1 MGQYYLGIDQSTQGT
16 KAVLFDEAGHL
27 VCRCDRAHRQLVS
40 KRGWVSHDLEEIW
53 AATCG
58 AVSDVIGKA
67 GISAGEIA
75 GVGISNQR
83 ETSAAFD
90 RVTGRPFC
98 DAVVWQCS
106 RAEPV
111 CRALEQ
117 HNPGLAELVRQRTG
131 LNLSPYFPAAKFA
144 WILQNIPEAEAAQ
157 REGRL
162 ALGTIDSWLVY
173 KLTGGNAFRTDYSNA
188 SRTQLFDI
196 VRLRW
201 DEELCHLFGV
211 EPASLPE
218 VTDSDACFGETDFDG
233 LLPRKVPI
241 HGVLGDSHAAL
252 FGQGCFA
259 PGQTKSTY
267 GTGSSVMMNTGE
279 VPVFSD
285 RGIVT
290 SLAWKVGGRVN
301 YVLEG
306 NINYSGAVV
315 TWLKDDL
322 HLIGSAGETGALA
335 EAANPAD
342 TTYLVPAF
350 SGLGAPYW
358 KPDAR
363 AMLCGMTRLTGRNEI
378 VRAALDSIAYQ
389 IGDIVAAMNA
399 GSAEK
404 EADAETAAGE
414 SAGHQTGAVRRG
426 STENGT
432 GETGKDAAQ
441 PGLRAIHVTELRVDG
456 GPTKNSYLMQKQSN
470 TLQLPVLV
478 PEAEELSAIGAAA
491 CAGIAQGFWKKDD
504 VFGGRRSR
512 TYAPNISAAEA
523 ARLAEGWHAALRSA
537 AGTADGRN
545 V

>member
-1 MGQYYLGIDQSTQGT
+1 MGQFYLGIDQSTQGT
-16 KAVLFDEAGHL
+16 KAVLFDEAGQL

-40 KRGWVSHDLEEIW
+40 GQGWVSHDLEGIW

-58 AVSDVIGKA
+58 AVSDAIGKA

-90 RVTGRPFC
+90 RATGRPFC

-106 RAEPV
+106 RAESV
-111 CRALEQ
+111 CRALEEK
-117 HNPGLAELVRQRTG
+117 NPGLAALVRRHTG

-144 WILQNIPEAEAAQ
+144 WMLQNVPEAETAQ

-173 KLTGGNAFRTDYSNA
+173 KLTDGKVFRTDYSNA

-211 EPASLPE
+211 EPESLPE

-279 VPVFSD
+279 TPVFSD

-399 GSAEK
+399 GSAGDG
-404 EADAETAAGE
+404 ADT
-414 SAGHQTGAVRRG
+414 R
-426 STENGT
+426 
-432 GETGKDAAQ
+432 GKDAAQ

-504 VFGGRRSR
+504 IFGGRRSR
-512 TYAPNISAAEA
+512 TYVPDISAAEA
-523 ARLAEGWHAALRSA
+523 ARLAKGWHAALRRA
-537 AGTADGRN
+537 EGTADGRN
-545 V
+545 M